1 MFKIILSNL
10 DPTSQKKLIL
20 LILSNLII
28 GILEMISF
36 SSIYIYIK
44 FILFDELIFKEY
56 LLNFFPNFFLL
67 SKFHQIVIL
76 SLIIFLL
83 FYLKIYFY

>member
-1 MFKIILSNL
+1 MAKRKKLKIFNLYNKAKVFKIILSNL

-44 FILFDELIFKEY
+44 FILFDELI
-56 LLNFFPNFFLL
+56 
-67 SKFHQIVIL
+67 
-76 SLIIFLL
+76 
-83 FYLKIYFY
+83 LKNIY